1 MPASSADHSP
11 SAARPGSA
19 AEPALGAPAGRE
31 DELGRLFA
39 NSLDLLCVAGLDGWF
54 RRVNP
59 SWTRVLG
66 WSEAE
71 LLSRP
76 VADFMHPE
84 DRERTLAAR
93 ARLAQGEPVVGL
105 ENRYLCK
112 DGSHRW
118 LAWHSSIDRDTGT
131 VFAVARD
138 ITARRRADSES
149 RLRDKLASAGLV
161 AGGITH
167 DFNNLLA
174 AILLNLE
181 MIGLSGDLSP
191 KQGHH
196 LAQARLGIES
206 AHQLIRRL
214 SVFSDETPP
223 ARRPLD
229 LARLLQEALHE
240 TPGRA
245 DIRRELLCPSVLPPV
260 DADEEQIRQVLRG
273 LVANALEAS
282 PSAGRVRLAAA
293 VAAPFPEGG
302 SAPPMYPDKKYI
314 DIEVSDEGPG
324 IAPELLPRVFE
335 PYFTTKPRGSVKGM
349 GLSLALCL
357 LIVRHHGGAISI
369 ESPPGGGVRARMRL
383 PVATEKA
390 PAAAGPARL

>member
-1 MPASSADHSP
+1 MSASPPDPTPAASSADA
-11 SAARPGSA
+11 SAWP
-19 AEPALGAPAGRE
+19 E
-31 DELGRLFA
+31 DERDRLFA

-54 RRVNP
+54 RQVNP

-66 WSEAE
+66 WSRAE

-93 ARLAQGEPVVGL
+93 ARLAEGEPVVGL

-118 LAWHSSIDRDTGT
+118 LAWHSSIDRATGT

-138 ITARRRADSES
+138 ITDRRRADSER

-181 MIGLSGDLSP
+181 MVGVCGPVST
-191 KQGHH
+191 KQEHH
-196 LAQARLGIES
+196 LAQARLGIDS
-206 AHQLIRRL
+206 ARQLIRRL
-214 SVFSDETPP
+214 SLLSDETPP

-229 LARLLQEALHE
+229 LAPLLREALHE
-240 TPGRA
+240 TPGPA
-245 DIRRELLCPSVLPPV
+245 DARRELLCPPGLPPI
-260 DADEEQIRQVLRG
+260 DADAEQIRQVLRG

-282 PSAGRVRLAAA
+282 PPGGLVRLSAGPAAS
-293 VAAPFPEGG
+293 
-302 SAPPMYPDKKYI
+302 SALETDGPRPTSYPNKNYI
-314 DIEVSDEGPG
+314 DIVVSDEGPG
-324 IAPELLPRVFE
+324 IPPDRLARVFE
-335 PYFTTKPRGSVKGM
+335 PYFTTKARGAQKGM
-349 GLSLALCL
+349 GLSLALCH
-357 LIVRHHGGAISI
+357 LIALHHGGAIVV
-369 ESPPGGGVRARMRL
+369 ESPPEGGAIARLRL
-383 PVATEKA
+383 PVA
-390 PAAAGPARL
+390 AAAESAPPAGRADVAR